1 MSEKEAMQ
9 RVTDLEEPRET
20 KVKVPYESSSFYA
33 MTACDTE
40 SVEDFQRVGK
50 GSNLTWG
57 VRESV
62 LDGEMPEMSVDR

>member
-1 MSEKEAMQ
+1 MSEKESMQ

-33 MTACDTE
+33 MAARDTE

-50 GSNLTWG
+50 GSNLT
-57 VRESV
+57 
-62 LDGEMPEMSVDR
+62 

>member
-1 MSEKEAMQ
+1 MQ

-50 GSNLTWG
+50 GSNLT
-57 VRESV
+57 
-62 LDGEMPEMSVDR
+62 